1 MIKQGKN
8 EIIGG
13 VISGIREQYSNNRNI
28 DFLSRSII
36 ILSLFFMTKEIFLAT
51 CLIYLCLWIIIPKKN

>member
-36 ILSLFFMTKEIFLAT
+36 ILSLFFMTEEIFLAT